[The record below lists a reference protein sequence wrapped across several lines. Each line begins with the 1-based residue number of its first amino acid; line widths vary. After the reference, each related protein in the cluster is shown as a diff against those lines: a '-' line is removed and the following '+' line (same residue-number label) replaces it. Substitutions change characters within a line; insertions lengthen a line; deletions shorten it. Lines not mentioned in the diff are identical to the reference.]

1 MAGKDVSKQT
11 VAVLVFLAILVS
23 LLGTLTVMQ
32 ELGNYRNGGVA
43 PVDTSDS
50 RTQGRI
56 ILKINNPDYPITDST
71 TGEIKLMIAS
81 PDGG

>member
-32 ELGNYRNGGVA
+32 EIGNYGSGSVQ

-50 RTQGRI
+50 RTQGRVVLRI
-56 ILKINNPDYPITDST
+56 HNPEQPVTDST
-71 TGEIKLMIAS
+71 TGEIKLRIENPS
-81 PDGG
+81 QG

>member
-32 ELGNYRNGGVA
+32 EIGNYENGGIQ

-50 RTQGRI
+50 RTQGKI
-56 ILKINNPDYPITDST
+56 VLKINNPAYPVTDTT
-71 TGEIKLMIAS
+71 TGEIKLNIES
-81 PDGG
+81 PNEG